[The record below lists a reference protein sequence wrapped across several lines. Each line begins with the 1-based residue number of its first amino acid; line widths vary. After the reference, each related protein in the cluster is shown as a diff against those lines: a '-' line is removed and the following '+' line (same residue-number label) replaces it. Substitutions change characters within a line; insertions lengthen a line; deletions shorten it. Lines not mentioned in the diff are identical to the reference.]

1 MFYDQ
6 PLLNQCLVPCAEMEE
21 YQKIEKVLF
30 CLMFVIRLKNFEF
43 CCVSDDCEGWLRAI
57 FNVNTR
63 FEQYDWRIQ

>member
-1 MFYDQ
+1 
-6 PLLNQCLVPCAEMEE
+6 MEE

-30 CLMFVIRLKNFEF
+30 CLKFVIRLKNFEF
-43 CCVSDDCEGWLRAI
+43 CCVSDDFEGWLRAI